1 MHMQDEKEK
10 KKRKYKLLN
19 IEESEKRK
27 RKKDIFI
34 TKPTSVWNALLVKLS
49 KHVSLYKRKGQ
60 YSFYDQ
66 FKLSK
71 RVEIPQ

>member
-49 KHVSLYKRKGQ
+49 KHVSL
-60 YSFYDQ
+60 
-66 FKLSK
+66 
-71 RVEIPQ
+71 